1 MKPDPKKSLEGMLQS
16 AVVVSWADLM
26 RSTEAGLVHIQYGF
40 AAGGTLDFVQI
51 WSCIMRGQWLL
62 ACAYWMSASSFHGM
76 GIHFDNG
83 YESEN
88 LAHILDSLMQHQTA
102 FSLPADLG
110 RQGLLRLSV
119 PTPEESLRLRVLDN
133 FQTCFFDCPKLLCS
147 KALSAGA
154 ASPTC
159 VGLRA
164 SEAEVDV
171 TVFAGT
177 ERHHQLTTAL
187 QALSLW
193 HIYVVTMLL
202 TQTGVELLVTI
213 GQSVVGSEP
222 KWPAP
227 QHWWGRI

>member
-51 WSCIMRGQWLL
+51 WSCITRGQWLL

-110 RQGLLRLSV
+110 RQGLLQLSS
-119 PTPEESLRLRVLDN
+119 PTPEQSL
-133 FQTCFFDCPKLLCS
+133 
-147 KALSAGA
+147 A
-154 ASPTC
+154 AT
-159 VGLRA
+159 A
-164 SEAEVDV
+164 SVNE
-171 TVFAGT
+171 
-177 ERHHQLTTAL
+177 
-187 QALSLW
+187 ALSL
-193 HIYVVTMLL
+193 
-202 TQTGVELLVTI
+202 
-213 GQSVVGSEP
+213 VG
-222 KWPAP
+222 
-227 QHWWGRI
+227 